1 MSSATHFRSC
11 IRRAKVTARGFWAWL
26 PVARQPRQAQPQP
39 APALAAPAD
48 PVLRAYDAV
57 IIRAA
62 ERTEPAR

>member
-26 PVARQPRQAQPQP
+26 PGAPQSRQAQPQP
-39 APALAAPAD
+39 APAGPAD

-62 ERTEPAR
+62 ERTEPAG